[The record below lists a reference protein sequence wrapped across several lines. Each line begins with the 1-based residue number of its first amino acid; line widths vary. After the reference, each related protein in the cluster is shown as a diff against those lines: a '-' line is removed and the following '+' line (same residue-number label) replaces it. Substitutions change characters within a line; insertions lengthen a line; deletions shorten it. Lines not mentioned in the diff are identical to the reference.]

1 VSAPDPRGAKFA
13 AALAA
18 LPGMGPATLVR
29 ILSIYTPE
37 EAWGAV
43 RAGRVV
49 RPERRRVD
57 PGGGTGPAVPVA
69 PTLPWDGRDA
79 PVPPGPAQGRMPWT
93 VASRRAD
100 PKAADVARCAAGIG
114 ITWWGNDRYPAALAV
129 DPEPPGVLFWRGDL
143 DWLDRPTVALVG
155 TRKCT
160 PDGRATAFELGRDL
174 AAAGVCVVSGLALG
188 SEGAA
193 HAGALAMDGAGTVG
207 VAASGVDV
215 VYPPSHDGLWARV
228 VGHGA
233 VCSETPP
240 GRPAQAWRFPA
251 RNRVIAGL
259 SRLVVVV
266 ESHSSGGSLITV
278 EAALRRGIEVRA
290 VPGPVRSPAS
300 AGSNQLLADGPA
312 PVRHAGDVLDA
323 LGSIGPWPPAG
334 MHLRPRRLRPG
345 PFLRSR
351 PSAGPGPGRGC
362 SDPVTA
368 GSATAGSATA
378 GSATAGSATAGSV
391 ATGPTAHLPIDAV
404 LAAVGWRPSTLN
416 QVVQA
421 SGLPVAVVDAA
432 LDALVEQGLVAVDSS
447 WWSRVG

>member
-1 VSAPDPRGAKFA
+1 MYA

-29 ILSIYTPE
+29 MLSTRTPE

-57 PGGGTGPAVPVA
+57 RGGDTGPTAPVA
-69 PTLPWDGRDA
+69 ASLPWDGQDPA
-79 PVPPGPAQGRMPWT
+79 IPPGPAQGRLAQGRMPWI

-100 PKAADVARCAAGIG
+100 PEAAAVARRAAGIG
-114 ITWWGNDRYPAALAV
+114 VTWWGDDRYPASLAV

-160 PDGRATAFELGRDL
+160 PDGRTTAFELGRDL

-188 SEGAA
+188 IDGAA

-228 VGHGA
+228 VDHGA

-251 RNRVIAGL
+251 RNRVIAAL

-266 ESHSSGGSLITV
+266 ESHRSGGSLITV

-323 LGSIGPWPPAG
+323 LGSIGPWPPPG
-334 MHLRPRRLRPG
+334 MHLRPRRPRPG
-345 PFLRSR
+345 PPLRAA
-351 PSAGPGPGRGC
+351 PAAGPEPGPGPHR
-362 SDPVTA
+362 TA
-368 GSATAGSATA
+368 SATAGPVAA
-378 GSATAGSATAGSV
+378 GPASQ
-391 ATGPTAHLPIDAV
+391 LPIDAV

-421 SGLPVAVVDAA
+421 SGLPVAVVDTA

-447 WWSRVG
+447 WWSRVR

>member
-1 VSAPDPRGAKFA
+1 VSAPDPRGAMFA

-29 ILSIYTPE
+29 ILSTHTPE
-37 EAWGAV
+37 EAWAAV
-43 RAGRVV
+43 LAGRIV
-49 RPERRRVD
+49 RPQRRRAD
-57 PGGGTGPAVPVA
+57 AGGDGSSAAPVA
-69 PTLPWDGRDA
+69 ATLPWDGRDT
-79 PVPPGPAQGRMPWT
+79 PVPSGPAAGRLPWA

-100 PKAADVARCAAGIG
+100 PEAATEARRRAGIG
-114 ITWWGNDRYPAALAV
+114 VTWWGDDRYPAALAA

-143 DWLDRPTVALVG
+143 GWLERPTVALVG

-160 PDGRATAFELGRDL
+160 PDGRTTAFELGRDL

-188 SEGAA
+188 IDGAA
-193 HAGALAMDGAGTVG
+193 HTGALAMDGAGTVG

-215 VYPPSHDGLWARV
+215 VYPPSHDTLWAQV
-228 VGHGA
+228 VDHGA

-251 RNRVIAGL
+251 RNRVIAAL

-334 MHLRPRRLRPG
+334 MHLRPRRPRPL
-345 PFLRSR
+345 PPPASA
-351 PSAGPGPGRGC
+351 PPAGPGTGGIRRPADPQTGGPGGR
-362 SDPVTA
+362 DRVAA
-368 GSATAGSATA
+368 GP
-378 GSATAGSATAGSV
+378 
-391 ATGPTAHLPIDAV
+391 TGPSPLAAV
-404 LAAVGWRPSTLN
+404 LDAVGWRPSTLN
-416 QVVQA
+416 QVVRA
-421 SGLPVAVVDAA
+421 CGLPVAVVDAA
-432 LDALVEQGLVAVDSS
+432 LDVLVEQGLVTADSS
-447 WWSRVG
+447 WWSRVR

>member
-1 VSAPDPRGAKFA
+1 MSTPDRRGATFA

-29 ILSIYTPE
+29 ILSTRTPE
-37 EAWGAV
+37 EAWAAV
-43 RAGRVV
+43 RQGQII
-49 RPERRRVD
+49 RPERRRID
-57 PGGGTGPAVPVA
+57 PDGHRGAAAPVA
-69 PTLPWDGRDA
+69 PSLPWDGQDGIG
-79 PVPPGPAQGRMPWT
+79 PPGPVPGRLPWA
-93 VASRRAD
+93 VAATAARRD
-100 PKAADVARCAAGIG
+100 AGIG
-114 ITWWGNDRYPAALAV
+114 VTWWGDDRYPAALAT

-143 DWLDRPTVALVG
+143 AWLGYPTVALVG

-188 SEGAA
+188 IDGAA

-215 VYPPSHDGLWARV
+215 VYPPAHDGLWARV

-240 GRPAQAWRFPA
+240 GCPAQAWRFPA
-251 RNRVIAGL
+251 RNRVIAAL

-266 ESHSSGGSLITV
+266 ESHRCGGSLITV

-334 MHLRPRRLRPG
+334 MHLRPRCPRPG
-345 PFLRSR
+345 PPLLPPP
-351 PSAGPGPGRGC
+351 PSPPGPGSGTGRR
-362 SDPVTA
+362 SPDPVA
-368 GSATAGSATA
+368 ADPEAADPEAVGPPGHP
-378 GSATAGSATAGSV
+378 SV
-391 ATGPTAHLPIDAV
+391 DTV

-416 QVVQA
+416 QVVHD

-432 LDALVEQGLVAVDSS
+432 LDVLVERGLVAVHSS
-447 WWSRVG
+447 WWSRLG

>member
-1 VSAPDPRGAKFA
+1 MFA
-13 AALAA
+13 AALAG

-29 ILSIYTPE
+29 MLSAHDPQ
-37 EAWGAV
+37 EAWAAV
-43 RAGRVV
+43 RSGRIA
-49 RPERRRVD
+49 RPERRRVV
-57 PGGGTGPAVPVA
+57 PGEATGLTAPVTA
-69 PTLPWDGRDA
+69 TLPWDGRDA
-79 PVPPGPAQGRMPWT
+79 PVPPDPGGRRTPWSVAAQRRDPEAEAVVW
-93 VASRRAD
+93 RRAGI
-100 PKAADVARCAAGIG
+100 DV
-114 ITWWGNDRYPAALAV
+114 TWWGDDRYPAALVA

-143 DWLDRPTVALVG
+143 AWLDHPTVAVVG
-155 TRKCT
+155 TRRCT

-174 AAAGVCVVSGLALG
+174 AAAGVCVISGLALG
-188 SEGAA
+188 IDGAA
-193 HAGALAMDGAGTVG
+193 HAGSLAMDGAGTVG

-228 VGHGA
+228 VNHGA

-251 RNRVIAGL
+251 RNRVIAAL

-334 MHLRPRRLRPG
+334 MHLRPRRPRPG
-345 PFLRSR
+345 CSSRSTA
-351 PSAGPGPGRGC
+351 AGPPPGPRC
-362 SDPVTA
+362 PDPLAADSVSADSVSADSVSADPV
-368 GSATAGSATA
+368 SADSVSAD
-378 GSATAGSATAGSV
+378 SV
-391 ATGPTAHLPIDAV
+391 AAGPAAQHPLDVV

-432 LDALVEQGLVAVDSS
+432 LDALVEQGLVAADSS